1 MNLLPWNNPLVGT
14 AFMLRAR
21 RGNLLINVTLYII
34 VLVMGYVAWQYY
46 LSLNPPIRDNPNNIF
61 LRILFGVQCFLS
73 GIVMLGQAGSSLKN
87 EVMNKTLDFQRIA
100 STGPWEILLGKLFG
114 VPVMAYLL
122 ALSAIPVAVFTLAT
136 GINGISIF
144 DLLLIWLQLLTF
156 LFLLGSCAIQNTLQI
171 TSSKGTGAA
180 PGFGMFMAGVGLL
193 IYTSF
198 AAGDSITYLM
208 DPRRSTLGA
217 LFSPL
222 TAYAGIAAENPW
234 AAKFFWFD
242 LQVPCLLFTP
252 VAHIVIAWFFLSIM
266 ARRLENVDSTPLG
279 KWKSYLVLVL
289 ADVILAGVL
298 HSCRI
303 NGTALG
309 AAGMTLQTRVGIF
322 LLFHAVISAI
332 YFITLTPHSDLIKSW
347 IWRFRTTSFLRDSL
361 VEDRAPNTIPVLL
374 NLASAGLGIALLC
387 LVASDVFADP
397 MFLLDVCLTAGI
409 TILTYGLLYQ
419 LFHLISRKFAGLYMI
434 MFFFVFGLIPL
445 FVGTA
450 LRQPRLFEF
459 NGLGKALLLSTPF
472 SQALRWVNEDLD
484 KVFADITPYP
494 VVIAYFLLSSMA
506 FFLTWRWLTTR
517 IMRIETT
524 KKRLLETDIKD
535 SSPMS
540 RSPDGLVTT

>member
-1 MNLLPWNNPLVGT
+1 
-14 AFMLRAR
+14 
-21 RGNLLINVTLYII
+21 
-34 VLVMGYVAWQYY
+34 
-46 LSLNPPIRDNPNNIF
+46 
-61 LRILFGVQCFLS
+61 
-73 GIVMLGQAGSSLKN
+73 
-87 EVMNKTLDFQRIA
+87 
-100 STGPWEILLGKLFG
+100 
-114 VPVMAYLL
+114 
-122 ALSAIPVAVFTLAT
+122 
-136 GINGISIF
+136 
-144 DLLLIWLQLLTF
+144 
-156 LFLLGSCAIQNTLQI
+156 
-171 TSSKGTGAA
+171 
-180 PGFGMFMAGVGLL
+180 MFMAGVGLL